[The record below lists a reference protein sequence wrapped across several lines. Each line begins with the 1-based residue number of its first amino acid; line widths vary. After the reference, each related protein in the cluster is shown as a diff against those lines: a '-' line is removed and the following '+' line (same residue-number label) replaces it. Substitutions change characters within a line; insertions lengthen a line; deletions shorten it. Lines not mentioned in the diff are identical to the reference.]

1 MKNYLIILIV
11 FLFQISFAQKK
22 CELGKVTIEELNQK
36 VHAIDS
42 SASASIIF
50 KSGVSKLTLTGDKW
64 VIRTTVKY
72 KIKIYKK
79 EGLKFADF
87 SVPYYSAS
95 NNENVFFSNAYTY
108 NLVDGK
114 IEKTKLKSEGEFKEK
129 INENWS
135 KKKITLPNVKVGSI
149 IEFSYE
155 SESSLISTFDDW
167 RFQTTIP
174 TDYVEYY
181 TYIPKYF
188 NYNTVITGYEQI
200 NNKSEI
206 LSSGSYEE
214 IKSSYFKADI
224 PALKD
229 EEYVDNIDNY
239 STILKYELAA
249 IQYPNQPLENFA
261 MDWEGVVKS
270 IYSNDRFGYELNKNG
285 YYEEDLKLILKDLT
299 TQEEKINAIFNF
311 VKSKVKWNEY
321 RGVYCSS
328 NGVKGAYKDGVGN
341 VAEINLMLTSMLRFA
356 QIEAN
361 PILVSTRQN
370 GVTVFPSR
378 TSYDYVICGIEI
390 SNEVILL
397 DATDK
402 NSVSGQLPT
411 RAINWTGRIIRKNE
425 SSAEISLFPKKIS
438 NLYTNIMVTITEDG
452 SVEGTV
458 REQHFDYNAFRF
470 RTKYGDL
477 SKESY
482 LEGLEKRREN
492 IEINDYEI
500 LNKKELDKPVVENYS
515 FKSANSVEIIGDKL
529 IFSPLLFFVTKDNPF
544 KQENRK
550 YPIDFIY
557 PKKLKYIINIST
569 PEGYILESIPKSV
582 SIPMTDKVID
592 VKYLIDGTDNRVQL
606 IYTIDINESMISA
619 EYYEELK
626 AIFDEI
632 IKKENEKIIM
642 KKV

>member
-1 MKNYLIILIV
+1 
-11 FLFQISFAQKK
+11 
-22 CELGKVTIEELNQK
+22 
-36 VHAIDS
+36 
-42 SASASIIF
+42 
-50 KSGVSKLTLTGDKW
+50 
-64 VIRTTVKY
+64 
-72 KIKIYKK
+72 
-79 EGLKFADF
+79 
-87 SVPYYSAS
+87 
-95 NNENVFFSNAYTY
+95 
-108 NLVDGK
+108 
-114 IEKTKLKSEGEFKEK
+114 
-129 INENWS
+129 
-135 KKKITLPNVKVGSI
+135 
-149 IEFSYE
+149 
-155 SESSLISTFDDW
+155 
-167 RFQTTIP
+167 
-174 TDYVEYY
+174 
-181 TYIPKYF
+181 
-188 NYNTVITGYEQI
+188 
-200 NNKSEI
+200 
-206 LSSGSYEE
+206 
-214 IKSSYFKADI
+214 
-224 PALKD
+224 
-229 EEYVDNIDNY
+229 
-239 STILKYELAA
+239 
-249 IQYPNQPLENFA
+249 
-261 MDWEGVVKS
+261 
-270 IYSNDRFGYELNKNG
+270 
-285 YYEEDLKLILKDLT
+285 
-299 TQEEKINAIFNF
+299 
-311 VKSKVKWNEY
+311 
-321 RGVYCSS
+321 
-328 NGVKGAYKDGVGN
+328 
-341 VAEINLMLTSMLRFA
+341 
-356 QIEAN
+356 
-361 PILVSTRQN
+361 
-370 GVTVFPSR
+370 
-378 TSYDYVICGIEI
+378 
-390 SNEVILL
+390 
-397 DATDK
+397 
-402 NSVSGQLPT
+402 
-411 RAINWTGRIIRKNE
+411 
-425 SSAEISLFPKKIS
+425 
-438 NLYTNIMVTITEDG
+438 MVTITEDG